1 MTASNVPEI
10 AQIIQLSVA
19 PVFLL
24 VAVGGVLN
32 VITSRLAR
40 IVDRVRALEQD
51 VPNADEPRRRDELG
65 ELAVLARRM
74 KVCQWAI
81 ASCTFSAMLV
91 CVTVMALF
99 IGGVRAL
106 DFEAAVAFLFVA
118 VMAALTLGLSL
129 FLWEVSIST
138 RVVRV
143 REEYVRAGRKLREG

>member
-1 MTASNVPEI
+1 MISPSVPDI
-10 AQIIQLSVA
+10 AQIIQLAIA

-24 VAVGGVLN
+24 VGISGLLN
-32 VITSRLAR
+32 VITNRLAR
-40 IVDRVRALEQD
+40 IVNRVRALEDD
-51 VPNADEPRRRDELG
+51 VPNADEPRRRDEIG

-74 KVCQWAI
+74 TICQWAI

-91 CVTVMALF
+91 CVMVMALF
-99 IGGVRAL
+99 IAGIRAL
-106 DFEAAVAFLFVA
+106 DFEAVVAFLFVA
-118 VMAALTLGLSL
+118 VMAALTLGLIL